1 MLYQLLIATEPKKNP
16 EVVRPRGFFMERL
29 FGIGRPLY
37 VPLVV
42 RSRALPQAGRGTGI
56 TGTLPVL
63 RKVSQRSMYSRVVLG
78 MGVRARVM

>member
-1 MLYQLLIATEPKKNP
+1 MAKPGTKKNP
-16 EVVRPRGFFMERL
+16 EVVASGFFMERL
-29 FGIGRPLY
+29 FRIGGL
-37 VPLVV
+37 LNLALAV

-56 TGTLPVL
+56 TGTLPVW